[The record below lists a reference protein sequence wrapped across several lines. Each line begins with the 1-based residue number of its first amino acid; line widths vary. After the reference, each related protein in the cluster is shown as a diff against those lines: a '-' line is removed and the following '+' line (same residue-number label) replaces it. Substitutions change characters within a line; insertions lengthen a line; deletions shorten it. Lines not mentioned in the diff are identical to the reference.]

1 MKRLCIISLFILLA
15 GCAPAQ
21 STAQEATPTTQSVYQ
36 LGIPDACQ
44 SMEDGLCVMS
54 PAGETLG
61 GGKTTV
67 IKQAPVAHFLN
78 QTTAVQIK
86 VGDWT
91 LVFDPGGNIPFSVG
105 MTFPNA
111 KLYPQE
117 KGVGLDIQNGGTKC
131 TQLNGEFMDF
141 IMQSAQNGIQEVN
154 PISSF
159 DIVFMASCNGESQSL
174 QGRVKMSQ
182 K

>member
-15 GCAPAQ
+15 SCAPAQ
-21 STAQEATPTTQSVYQ
+21 NANPADQSGG
-36 LGIPDACQ
+36 LSLTMPSACQ
-44 SMEDGLCVMS
+44 SMEDGLCVVS

-67 IKQAPVAHFLN
+67 INQEPTAAFLG
-78 QTTAVQIK
+78 QTTALQVKIEN
-86 VGDWT
+86 WT
-91 LVFDPGGNIPFSVG
+91 LIFDPGGNIPFSVG
-105 MTFPNA
+105 MTFPGA
-111 KLYPQE
+111 KLYPQ
-117 KGVGLDIQNGGTKC
+117 GQNVGMDVQNNGNKCNQLDGIFSD
-131 TQLNGEFMDF
+131 L
-141 IMQSAQNGIQEVN
+141 ILQSAQNGAQQIN

-159 DIVFMASCNGESQSL
+159 DILFALRCNGETQVL

>member
-1 MKRLCIISLFILLA
+1 
-15 GCAPAQ
+15 
-21 STAQEATPTTQSVYQ
+21 
-36 LGIPDACQ
+36 
-44 SMEDGLCVMS
+44 MEDGLCVVS

-67 IKQAPVAHFLN
+67 INQEPTAMFLN

-86 VGDWT
+86 IGDWT

-111 KLYPQE
+111 KLYPQDKAAGMAIE
-117 KGVGLDIQNGGTKC
+117 NNGNKCNQIQG
-131 TQLNGEFMDF
+131 QFMDF
-141 IMQSAQNGIQEVN
+141 ILQSAQNGVQQTD

-159 DIVFMASCNGESQSL
+159 DILFSMQCNGESQAL